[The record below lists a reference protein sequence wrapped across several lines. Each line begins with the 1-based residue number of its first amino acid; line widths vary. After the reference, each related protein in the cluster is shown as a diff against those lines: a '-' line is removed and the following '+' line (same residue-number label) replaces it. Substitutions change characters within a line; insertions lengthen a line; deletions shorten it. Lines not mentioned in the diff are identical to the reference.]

1 MELQTVPGCVL
12 HFVILYRYFKFSIPL
27 TFLGGRRSGV
37 TLGHILQFAT
47 GAEEE
52 PILGFTINPSLEATT
67 TFLPTSNTFTCCLK
81 LPHATNELP
90 LPPSQELHSLYDLAF
105 LNAFFGHI

>member
-1 MELQTVPGCVL
+1 MCIAFCDNTLQVFRIFNL
-12 HFVILYRYFKFSIPL
+12 FNL
-27 TFLGGRRSGV
+27 LGGRRNAV
-37 TLGHILQFAT
+37 TLVHILQFAT

-52 PILGFTINPSLEATT
+52 PILGFTIHPSLVFVEATT
-67 TFLPTSNTFTCCLK
+67 TFLPTANTCTCCLR